1 VTTDEQLADAA
12 KHGSE
17 SAFNELVARYRDK
30 LFRFLVTRCASH
42 ADAEDAIQDTFVNVY
57 RYLHSFNPRWRFST
71 WLYRIAIRNATRQP
85 LSGAHQDTEIA
96 DHAGP
101 LQQCIDHSER
111 ENLWLAAK
119 RVLAP
124 DAFTAMWLHYVEDMP
139 VKDVSHALER
149 SLSWT
154 KVTMLRSRRK
164 LMQEMGKETAT
175 GVGSQSYG

>member
-12 KHGSE
+12 KNGSE
-17 SAFNELVARYRDK
+17 SAFNELLARYRDK

-85 LSGAHQDTEIA
+85 LSTAQQDTEIA
-96 DHAGP
+96 DHTGP
-101 LQQCIDHSER
+101 LQHCIDHSER

-119 RVLAP
+119 RVLTP

-149 SLSWT
+149 SMSWT

-164 LMQEMGKETAT
+164 LTQELGKETT
-175 GVGSQSYG
+175 TEPGSQIYG

>member
-1 VTTDEQLADAA
+1 MTTDEQLADAA

-17 SAFNELVARYRDK
+17 TAFNELVARYRDK

-101 LQQCIDHSER
+101 LQQCIEHSER

-124 DAFTAMWLHYVEDMP
+124 DAFSAMWLHYVEDMP
-139 VKDVSHALER
+139 VKDVSNALER

>member
-12 KHGSE
+12 KNGSE
-17 SAFNELVARYRDK
+17 SAFNELVARYRHK

-85 LSGAHQDTEIA
+85 LSGAQQDIEIA

-101 LQQCIDHSER
+101 LQQCINHSER

-124 DAFTAMWLHYVEDMP
+124 DAFSAMWLHYVEDMP

-149 SLSWT
+149 SVSWT

-164 LMQEMGKETAT
+164 LIQEMGKETAT
-175 GVGSQSYG
+175 EVGSQSYG

>member
-1 VTTDEQLADAA
+1 
-12 KHGSE
+12 
-17 SAFNELVARYRDK
+17 
-30 LFRFLVTRCASH
+30 
-42 ADAEDAIQDTFVNVY
+42 VY

-85 LSGAHQDTEIA
+85 LSGAHQDSEIA

>member
-85 LSGAHQDTEIA
+85 LSGTHQDTEIA

-164 LMQEMGKETAT
+164 LMQEMGKDTAT